1 MSERRVPCVGAII
14 TGGGRIL
21 LIRRGHEPEA
31 GRWSLPGGRI
41 EAGETDQQ
49 ALVREVREETGLEV
63 APGRLIGAVDRPAAG
78 GRVLVI
84 SDYAATV
91 TGGVLRAGDDA
102 DDARW
107 FSVREL
113 DSLPLSTG
121 LKEAL
126 RDWGVAG
133 PVPSHALIAEA
144 TRRAGVIWLAVPG
157 RERPVPAWHIWRPGH
172 GHRAQQGHR
181 RGTGHLDGRCPPGG
195 SGVAGVGRGHRP
207 AGSRP
212 AQRRPRPRLGSYLP
226 ARTGV
231 FSRLTRSGCATYRL
245 FTPGPR
251 TIRIPFTRQ
260 AAGPA
265 IVGVRD
271 RNRVGGGA
279 WHRRRGDEGTSPCTD
294 CRKQGPPQCS
304 RRPRP

>member
-157 RERPVPAWHIWRPGH
+157 RERPVPAWHIWR
-172 GHRAQQGHR
+172 
-181 RGTGHLDGRCPPGG
+181 DPPGAAYLLTG
-195 SGVAGVGRGHRP
+195 PGEQPLPGVAGAGRVTVTVPSKDTGGALVTWAAGVHRVDP
-207 AGSRP
+207 GSP
-212 AQRRPRPRLGSYLP
+212 EWDAVIGPLAAARLNADLDRGS
-226 ARTGV
+226 A
-231 FSRLTRSGCATYRL
+231 AIYRL
-245 FTPGPR
+245 AP
-251 TIRIPFTRQ
+251 
-260 AAGPA
+260 
-265 IVGVRD
+265 VSSRD
-271 RNRVGGGA
+271 
-279 WHRRRGDEGTSPCTD
+279 
-294 CRKQGPPQCS
+294 
-304 RRPRP
+304 